1 LIHQWRATLAL
12 IVMGFAAGA
21 CAATPDAPDAVFA
34 CAHDRR
40 FEVRYT
46 GADARLMTVHGVYE
60 LSHGASSIGR
70 RFASR
75 AATLVIDD
83 DNASLVVDGEPRYVR
98 CRKLQD

>member
-1 LIHQWRATLAL
+1 MAPLATT
-12 IVMGFAAGA
+12 A
-21 CAATPDAPDAVFA
+21 CAAAPDAPDAVFA

-46 GADARLMTVHGVYE
+46 GADARLMTVHGAYE

>member
-1 LIHQWRATLAL
+1 MLAL
-12 IVMGFAAGA
+12 VTLTFVTAA
-21 CAATPDAPDAVFA
+21 CAAAPDAPATVFA

-46 GADARLMTVHGVYE
+46 GADARLMTVHGAYE
-60 LSHGASSIGR
+60 LSHGTSSIGR
-70 RFASR
+70 RFASH
-75 AATLVIDD
+75 AATLIVDD